1 MIDSISK
8 NWGLLGAAAGV
19 GFGLFAA
26 PLLYLLVKL
35 YFGDVTIG
43 ATIKFA
49 LGNALTW
56 GVFGLISGI
65 FLQIVKGFT
74 ETPSD
79 T

>member
-1 MIDSISK
+1 MTDLLK
-8 NWGLLGAAAGV
+8 NWGIMGAAAGV

-43 ATIKFA
+43 STIKFA

-56 GVFGLISGI
+56 GVFGLIAGNFFSIINRFYNPTGHA
-65 FLQIVKGFT
+65 
-74 ETPSD
+74 
-79 T
+79 